1 MMNIILLGIVGA
13 IISMIIGMVWY
24 SPKLFGKSQLDFNG
38 KKVLTSDEHKN
49 KLEGPKHLVY
59 KKYLAQFILSF
70 ITSFFL
76 ALVIKG
82 GFNLIF
88 NKYLFMFIAL
98 IWLCFTVPMAGT
110 NVLWSDVSNK
120 IALNK
125 FLSDIFYSL
134 ITFMI
139 VSYIFSLIV

>member
-1 MMNIILLGIVGA
+1 MNIILFGIVGA

-38 KKVLTSDEHKN
+38 KRVLTSEDHKN
-49 KLEGPKHLVY
+49 KLEGSKDLVF

-82 GFNLIF
+82 GHGLIF
-88 NKYLFMFIAL
+88 DKYLFMFIAL
-98 IWLCFTVPMAGT
+98 IWLSFTVPMAGA

-134 ITFMI
+134 VTFMI
-139 VSYIFSLIV
+139 VSYVFSLII